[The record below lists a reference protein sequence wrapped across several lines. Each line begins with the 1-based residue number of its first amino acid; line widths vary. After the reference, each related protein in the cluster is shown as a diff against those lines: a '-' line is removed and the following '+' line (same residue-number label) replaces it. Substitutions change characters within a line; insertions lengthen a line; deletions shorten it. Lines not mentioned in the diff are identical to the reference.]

1 MTTAARENSSQA
13 SIERTGPDDRRRFVA
28 PPWLTPAV
36 RVRAFTVIIAAV
48 AAILYLTFVR
58 QMAPPPMPDFIIPW
72 PLAAVA
78 FFLGETNVVD
88 IHFVRERHSFSLSEV
103 PGVAFL
109 FLLPPT
115 EYVAACVVG
124 TGLALLVDR
133 NQSGVRRAFNLAQF
147 SLAAVVALMIFHAIA
162 TPANPPGP
170 REWLAAFLAAGMT
183 SALEATLVATAI
195 SLSGGAP
202 QFRLLPQMLSFSEMV
217 AMANA
222 SLATMAVMVLWR
234 DPRSIVLLAVPT
246 AVVFVAYR
254 AYIGEREKHER
265 LELLYESSRLLHY
278 APELDSAIGAL
289 LEHARRMF
297 RAERAELMLFPE
309 PLLDAALRSS
319 SGGADGPETMV
330 PVTVSVDD
338 SLRVRSAK
346 EARAFSA
353 MPGRSWTRDWELVE
367 EAMIGPLVGEHGVFG
382 ALTIINRLGEGTT
395 FAPDDLRL
403 LETVANQAA
412 VALEN
417 GQLEQS
423 LHELSRL
430 KEELRHQAFHDSLT
444 GLPNRPAFVDEVELR
459 VSLADE
465 GDEPPVVAFLDLDDF
480 KVVNDTLGHA
490 AGDELLI
497 AVAER
502 IAEQLRPGDMVAR
515 FGGDEFALL
524 PVGGSSVADA
534 LAISQRIITSLE
546 LPFQI
551 HGTEVI
557 VGCSAGIS
565 AVRPGAAVD
574 EVLRNADVAMYRA
587 KADGKRRAQVF
598 DPTMHS
604 SIVERHALTSDLGR
618 SVSRGDLTVAYQPI
632 VVLTSGRIV
641 GVEALVR
648 WDHPTR
654 GPIDPTEFV
663 GLAEENGTILAL
675 GRAVLQTAARQVVE
689 WHRLP
694 GLESLQL
701 SVNLSPL
708 QLQQPGFIDEVVA
721 EIHDA
726 GIDPHD
732 LTFEMT
738 ETAMF
743 RDIGA
748 TIATLDALRD
758 LGIRIAMDDF
768 GTGYS
773 SLAYLRR
780 FPVDSLKIARELI
793 AGPAESDDPEAW
805 AFARAIVAL
814 GRSLGLSTVAEG
826 IETPEQLRVLRGL
839 GCGLGQGYLFGKPA
853 AAADL
858 ETLLVHAAS
867 AHVVPPI
874 KRRARG
880 HALRT
885 PERGDSVVA
894 W

>member
-1 MTTAARENSSQA
+1 MATAARENNSQA
-13 SIERTGPDDRRRFVA
+13 SIDRSGPGDRRGFVA
-28 PPWLTPAV
+28 PPWLTPAI
-36 RVRAFTVIIAAV
+36 RVRGFTVIIAAV
-48 AAILYLTFVR
+48 AAILYLAVVR
-58 QMAPPPMPDFIIPW
+58 DIPPPPMPDGVIIPW

-88 IHFVRERHSFSLSEV
+88 IHFLRERHSFSLSEV

-115 EYVAACVVG
+115 EYVAACVFG
-124 TGLALLVDR
+124 TGLALLLDR
-133 NQSGVRRAFNLAQF
+133 KQSSVRRAFNLAQF
-147 SLAAVVALMIFHAIA
+147 SLAAVVGLMIFHAIA
-162 TPANPPGP
+162 TPAEPPGP
-170 REWLAAFLAAGMT
+170 REWLAAFLAAGIT

-202 QFRLLPQMLSFSEMV
+202 QLRLLPQMLSFSEMV
-217 AMANA
+217 AMANS
-222 SLATMAVMVLWR
+222 SLATLAVMVLWV
-234 DPRSIVLLAVPT
+234 DPRSVVLLAVPT

-254 AYIGEREKHER
+254 AYIREREKHER

-309 PLLDAALRSS
+309 PSLDAALRSS

-330 PVTVSVDD
+330 PVTVATDD
-338 SLRVRSAK
+338 SLRLRTTS
-346 EARAFSA
+346 EGRAFSA
-353 MPGRSWTRDWELVE
+353 RPGRSWTNDWDQVE

-382 ALTIINRLGEGTT
+382 ALTIINRLGEGTS
-395 FAPDDLRL
+395 FEPDDLRL

-459 VSLADE
+459 VSLASD

-497 AVAER
+497 SVAER

-524 PVGGSSVADA
+524 PVRGSSVADA

-551 HGTEVI
+551 HSTEVI
-557 VGCSAGIS
+557 VGCSAGVA

-604 SIVERHALTSDLGR
+604 SIVERHALTSELGR

-648 WDHPTR
+648 WNHPTR

-694 GLESLQL
+694 GLEALQL

-748 TIATLDALRD
+748 TIATLEALRD

-826 IETPEQLRVLRGL
+826 IETPSSCAC
-839 GCGLGQGYLFGKPA
+839 CGASA
-853 AAADL
+853 AA
-858 ETLLVHAAS
+858 LVRATCSAS
-867 AHVVPPI
+867 RRPPLTSRPSWCTRQALMSS
-874 KRRARG
+874 RR
-880 HALRT
+880 
-885 PERGDSVVA
+885 
-894 W
+894 

>member
-1 MTTAARENSSQA
+1 MATASHENRS
-13 SIERTGPDDRRRFVA
+13 EGPLGRAGMAGRRRLDEST
-28 PPWLTPAV
+28 WLTPAV
-36 RVRAFTVIIAAV
+36 RVRGFTVVIAAV
-48 AAILYLTFVR
+48 AAILFLAVVRDMVPLPVPFV
-58 QMAPPPMPDFIIPW
+58 IPW
-72 PLAAVA
+72 PLAAIA
-78 FFLGETNVVD
+78 FFLGETNVVEV
-88 IHFVRERHSFSLSEV
+88 HFLRERHSFSLSEL
-103 PGVAFL
+103 PGIAFL

-115 EYVAACVVG
+115 DYVLAAIVG
-124 TGLALLVDR
+124 TGLALLADR
-133 NQSGVRRAFNLAQF
+133 NQSSIRRGFNVAQF
-147 SLAAVVALMIFHAIA
+147 GLAAVVALIVFYAVA
-162 TPANPPGP
+162 TPVERPGP
-170 REWLAAFLAAGMT
+170 QEWLAAFLAAGAT
-183 SALEATLVATAI
+183 SALEATLVACAI

-202 QFRLLPQMLSFSEMV
+202 QLRLLPQMLSFSEMV

-222 SLATMAVMVLWR
+222 SLATLAVMVLWV
-234 DPRSIVLLAVPT
+234 DPRSVVLLAVPT

-254 AYIGEREKHER
+254 AYMGEREKHER

-278 APELDSAIGAL
+278 APELDSAIGL
-289 LEHARRMF
+289 LLDHARRMF
-297 RAERAELMLFPE
+297 RAERAELLLFPE
-309 PLLDAALRSS
+309 PALDAALRSS

-330 PVTVSVDD
+330 PVTVAADD
-338 SLRVRSAK
+338 SLRIRTTR

-353 MPGRSWTRDWELVE
+353 LPGRSWTTDWDKVH
-367 EAMIGPLVGEHGVFG
+367 EAMIGPLVGEGGVFG
-382 ALTIINRLGEGTT
+382 ALTIINRLGEGTS
-395 FAPDDLRL
+395 FEPDDLRL

-459 VSLADE
+459 IATSKDVE
-465 GDEPPVVAFLDLDDF
+465 RPPVVAFLDLDDF
-480 KVVNDTLGHA
+480 KIVNDTLGHA

-497 AVAER
+497 AVGER
-502 IAEQLRPGDMVAR
+502 IGEQLRPGDLVAR

-524 PVGGSSVADA
+524 PAAGSSVADA
-534 LAISQRIITSLE
+534 LAMTQRIMAALE
-546 LPFQI
+546 LPFRV
-551 HGTEVI
+551 HGTDVI

-565 AVRPGAAVD
+565 AVRGDAPVD

-632 VVLTSGRIV
+632 VVLASGRIV

-648 WDHPTR
+648 WNHPTR

-689 WHRLP
+689 WHRRP
-694 GLESLQL
+694 GLESLGL

-708 QLQQPGFIDEVVA
+708 QLQHPGFIDEVVA
-721 EIHDA
+721 EVHDT

-748 TIATLDALRD
+748 TIATLEALRD
-758 LGIRIAMDDF
+758 LGVRIAMDDF

-793 AGPAESDDPEAW
+793 AGPAESNDPEAW

-839 GCGLGQGYLFGKPA
+839 GCGFGQGYLFGRPVA
-853 AAADL
+853 ATELEPLLLRAVAAP
-858 ETLLVHAAS
+858 EVS
-867 AHVVPPI
+867 AHAT
-874 KRRARG
+874 RSRAEEAG
-880 HALRT
+880 IL
-885 PERGDSVVA
+885 ERGNSAVVF
-894 W
+894 

>member
-1 MTTAARENSSQA
+1 M
-13 SIERTGPDDRRRFVA
+13 
-28 PPWLTPAV
+28 
-36 RVRAFTVIIAAV
+36 
-48 AAILYLTFVR
+48 
-58 QMAPPPMPDFIIPW
+58 
-72 PLAAVA
+72 
-78 FFLGETNVVD
+78 
-88 IHFVRERHSFSLSEV
+88 
-103 PGVAFL
+103 
-109 FLLPPT
+109 
-115 EYVAACVVG
+115 
-124 TGLALLVDR
+124 
-133 NQSGVRRAFNLAQF
+133 
-147 SLAAVVALMIFHAIA
+147 
-162 TPANPPGP
+162 
-170 REWLAAFLAAGMT
+170 
-183 SALEATLVATAI
+183 
-195 SLSGGAP
+195 
-202 QFRLLPQMLSFSEMV
+202 
-217 AMANA
+217 
-222 SLATMAVMVLWR
+222 
-234 DPRSIVLLAVPT
+234 
-246 AVVFVAYR
+246 
-254 AYIGEREKHER
+254 GEREKHDR

-278 APELDSAIGAL
+278 APELDSAIDAL
-289 LEHARRMF
+289 LDHARRMF
-297 RAERAELMLFPE
+297 RAERAELILFPE
-309 PLLDAALRSS
+309 PAVDTSLRSS
-319 SGGADGPETMV
+319 SGGANGPETMV
-330 PVTVSVDD
+330 PITIAPDD
-338 SLRVRSAK
+338 SLRVRTTRS
-346 EARAFSA
+346 ARAFSA
-353 MPGRSWTRDWELVE
+353 LPGRSWTTDWEAVR
-367 EAMIGPLVGEHGVFG
+367 EAMIGPLVGESGVFG

-395 FAPDDLRL
+395 FEPDDLRL

-444 GLPNRPAFVDEVELR
+444 GLPNRPAFVEEVQLR
-459 VSLADE
+459 VAGTAD
-465 GDEPPVVAFLDLDDF
+465 GDRPPVVAFLDLDDF
-480 KVVNDTLGHA
+480 KIVNDTLGHA
-490 AGDELLI
+490 AGDDLLI

-502 IAEQLRPGDMVAR
+502 IGAQLRPGDLVAR

-524 PVGGSSVADA
+524 PAAGSSVADA
-534 LAISQRIITSLE
+534 LGMTQRIITALE
-546 LPFQI
+546 LPFPI
-551 HGTEVI
+551 HGTDVI

-565 AVRPGAAVD
+565 AMRDGASVD

-618 SVSRGDLTVAYQPI
+618 SVSRGDLTVAYQPM
-632 VVLTSGRIV
+632 VLLASGRIV

-648 WDHPTR
+648 WNHPTR
-654 GPIDPTEFV
+654 GPVDPTEFV

-675 GRAVLQTAARQVVE
+675 GRAVLQTAARQVVD
-689 WHRLP
+689 WHRHP
-694 GLESLQL
+694 GLETLAL

-708 QLQQPGFIDEVVA
+708 QLQQPGFIDEVIA
-721 EIHDA
+721 EINDA

>member
-1 MTTAARENSSQA
+1 MATAARENDSQA
-13 SIERTGPDDRRRFVA
+13 TIERTGTPERRRFVA
-28 PPWLTPAV
+28 PTWLTPAV
-36 RVRAFTVIIAAV
+36 RVRGFTVIIATV
-48 AAILYLTFVR
+48 AAILYLAIVR
-58 QMAPPPMPDFIIPW
+58 DLPAPLVELHIPW

-88 IHFVRERHSFSLSEV
+88 IHFMRERHSFSLSEV

-124 TGLALLVDR
+124 TGLALLMDR

-147 SLAAVVALMIFHAIA
+147 SLAAVVGLIIFHAIA
-162 TPANPPGP
+162 TPVAVPGP
-170 REWLAAFLAAGMT
+170 REWLAAFAAAGIT

-195 SLSGGAP
+195 SLSGGAT

-222 SLATMAVMVLWR
+222 SLATLAVMVLLV

-309 PLLDAALRSS
+309 PSLDAGLRSS
-319 SGGADGPETMV
+319 SGGIGGPETMV
-330 PVTVSVDD
+330 PVTVATDD
-338 SLRVRSAK
+338 TLRMRTTS
-346 EARAFSA
+346 EGRAFSA
-353 MPGRSWTRDWELVE
+353 LPGRSWTNDWETVE

-382 ALTIINRLGEGTT
+382 ALTIINRLGEGTS
-395 FAPDDLRL
+395 FEPDDLRL

-444 GLPNRPAFVDEVELR
+444 GLPNRPAFVNEVELR
-459 VSLADE
+459 ISLASE
-465 GDEPPVVAFLDLDDF
+465 TDEPPVVAFLDLDDF
-480 KVVNDTLGHA
+480 KVVNDTQGHA

-497 AVAER
+497 GVAER
-502 IAEQLRPGDMVAR
+502 IVEQLRPGDMVAR

-524 PVGGSSVADA
+524 PIVGSTVADA
-534 LAISQRIITSLE
+534 LAIAQRIITSLE

-557 VGCSAGIS
+557 VGCSAGVS

-604 SIVERHALTSDLGR
+604 SIVERHALTSELGR

-694 GLESLQL
+694 GLEALQL

-726 GIDPHD
+726 GIDPND

-748 TIATLDALRD
+748 TIATLEALRD

-826 IETPEQLRVLRGL
+826 IETQEQLRVLRGL

-853 AAADL
+853 AADEIESVL
-858 ETLLVHAAS
+858 MNAAS
-867 AHVVPPI
+867 AQLAAPV
-874 KRRARG
+874 KRRARA
-880 HALRT
+880 HAARI
-885 PERGDSVVA
+885 PERAEGIVA

>member
-1 MTTAARENSSQA
+1 
-13 SIERTGPDDRRRFVA
+13 
-28 PPWLTPAV
+28 
-36 RVRAFTVIIAAV
+36 
-48 AAILYLTFVR
+48 
-58 QMAPPPMPDFIIPW
+58 MALHIPW

-88 IHFVRERHSFSLSEV
+88 IHFMRERHSFSLSEV

-115 EYVAACVVG
+115 DYVAACVLG
-124 TGLALLVDR
+124 TGLALLMDR
-133 NQSGVRRAFNLAQF
+133 NQSSVRRAFNLAQF
-147 SLAAVVALMIFHAIA
+147 SLAAVVGLIIFHAIA
-162 TPANPPGP
+162 TPVAVPGP
-170 REWLAAFLAAGMT
+170 REWLAAFVAAGFT

-195 SLSGGAP
+195 SLSGGAT

-222 SLATMAVMVLWR
+222 SLATLAVMVLLV

-309 PLLDAALRSS
+309 PSLDAGLRSS
-319 SGGADGPETMV
+319 SGGTGGPETMV
-330 PVTVSVDD
+330 PVTVATDD
-338 SLRVRSAK
+338 TLRMRTTS
-346 EARAFSA
+346 EGRAFSA
-353 MPGRSWTRDWELVE
+353 LPGRSWTNDWETVE

-382 ALTIINRLGEGTT
+382 ALTIINRLGEGTS
-395 FAPDDLRL
+395 FEPDDLRL

-444 GLPNRPAFVDEVELR
+444 GLPNRPAFVNEVELR
-459 VSLADE
+459 ISLASETD
-465 GDEPPVVAFLDLDDF
+465 DPPVVAFLDLDDF
-480 KVVNDTLGHA
+480 KVVNDTQGHA

-497 AVAER
+497 GVAER
-502 IAEQLRPGDMVAR
+502 IVEQLRPGDMVAR

-524 PVGGSSVADA
+524 PIAGSTVADA
-534 LAISQRIITSLE
+534 LAIAQRIITSLE

-557 VGCSAGIS
+557 VGCSAGVS

-604 SIVERHALTSDLGR
+604 SIVERHALTSELGR

-694 GLESLQL
+694 GLELLQL

-708 QLQQPGFIDEVVA
+708 QLQQPGFIDEVVS

-726 GIDPHD
+726 GIDPND

-748 TIATLDALRD
+748 TIATLEALRD

-793 AGPAESDDPEAW
+793 AGPAELDDPEAW

-826 IETPEQLRVLRGL
+826 IETPQQTAGPAWPWLRPRSGLPVRQAGSRRGDPV
-839 GCGLGQGYLFGKPA
+839 GVDELGQRA
-853 AAADL
+853 AGRAGQ
-858 ETLLVHAAS
+858 AS
-867 AHVVPPI
+867 SAGT
-874 KRRARG
+874 RRPDTGA
-880 HALRT
+880 
-885 PERGDSVVA
+885 P
-894 W
+894 

>member
-1 MTTAARENSSQA
+1 MATVSHENSTPVPLGRA
-13 SIERTGPDDRRRFVA
+13 VPNGRPVLRMPA
-28 PPWLTPAV
+28 WLTPAV
-36 RVRAFTVIIAAV
+36 RVRGFTILIAATAAILFATVIRDMVPLPMPLTIPWPV
-48 AAILYLTFVR
+48 AAI
-58 QMAPPPMPDFIIPW
+58 
-72 PLAAVA
+72 A
-78 FFLGETNVVD
+78 FFLGETNVVEV
-88 IHFVRERHSFSLSEV
+88 HFLRERHSFSLSEL

-109 FLLPPT
+109 FLLTPT
-115 EYVAACVVG
+115 DYVLACVVG
-124 TGLALLVDR
+124 TGLALLADR
-133 NQSGVRRAFNLAQF
+133 GQSMIKRAFNVAQF
-147 SLAAVVALMIFHAIA
+147 GLAAVVALMVFHAIA
-162 TPANPPGP
+162 TPAIPPGP
-170 REWLAAFLAAGMT
+170 REWLAAFLAAGAT
-183 SALEATLVATAI
+183 SALEATLVASAI
-195 SLSGGAP
+195 TLSGGAP
-202 QFRLLPQMLSFSEMV
+202 QLRLLPQMLSFSEMV

-222 SLATMAVMVLWR
+222 SLATLAVMVLGV
-234 DPRSIVLLAVPT
+234 DPRSVILLAVPT

-254 AYIGEREKHER
+254 AYMGEREKHDR

-289 LEHARRMF
+289 LDHARRMF

-309 PLLDAALRSS
+309 ATLDAALRSS
-319 SGGADGPETMV
+319 SGGPDGPETMV
-330 PVTVSVDD
+330 PVTVSVHD
-338 SLRVRSAK
+338 SLRVRTTR

-353 MPGRSWTRDWELVE
+353 LPGRSWTNDWEKVR
-367 EAMIGPLVGEHGVFG
+367 EAMIGPLVGEAGVFG
-382 ALTIINRLGEGTT
+382 ALTIINRLGEGTS
-395 FAPDDLRL
+395 FEPDDLRL

-459 VSLADE
+459 IATARD
-465 GDEPPVVAFLDLDDF
+465 DDRPPVVAFLDLDDF
-480 KVVNDTLGHA
+480 KIVNDTLGHA

-502 IAEQLRPGDMVAR
+502 IAEQLRPGDLVAR

-524 PVGGSSVADA
+524 PVAGSTVADA
-534 LAISQRIITSLE
+534 LGMTQRIITSLE
-546 LPFQI
+546 LPFPI
-551 HGTEVI
+551 HGTDVI

-565 AVRPGAAVD
+565 AVRDSAPVD

-587 KADGKRRAQVF
+587 KADGKRRVQVF

-632 VVLTSGRIV
+632 VLLTSGRIV

-648 WDHPTR
+648 WNHPTR
-654 GPIDPTEFV
+654 GPIDPAEFV

-689 WHRLP
+689 WHRRP
-694 GLESLQL
+694 GLETLAL

-721 EIHDA
+721 DIHDA
-726 GIDPHD
+726 GIDPHH

-748 TIATLDALRD
+748 TIATLEALRD

-793 AGPAESDDPEAW
+793 AGPAESNDPEAW

-839 GCGLGQGYLFGKPA
+839 GCGLGQGYLFGRPA

-858 ETLLVHAAS
+858 EPLLLS
-867 AHVVPPI
+867 AVATHQPAPLARRFRDDQTSVP
-874 KRRARG
+874 ARG
-880 HALRT
+880 GTAAVR
-885 PERGDSVVA
+885 
-894 W
+894 